1 MSTPVPDIGDAG
13 PGNTTKQMGELQNNH
28 QSLKKD
34 VTFEDVYDSSIF
46 QCEEHP
52 DDIVDSIEEKA
63 CKYKMD
69 PR

>member
-1 MSTPVPDIGDAG
+1 
-13 PGNTTKQMGELQNNH
+13 MGELQNKH